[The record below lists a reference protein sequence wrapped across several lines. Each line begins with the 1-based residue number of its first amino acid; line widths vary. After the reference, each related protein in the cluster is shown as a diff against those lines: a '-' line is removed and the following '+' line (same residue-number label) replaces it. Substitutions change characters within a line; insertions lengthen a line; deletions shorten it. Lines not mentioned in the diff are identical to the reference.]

1 MYHRAWSGLLGGVQT
16 GETAFDRVHGMSV
29 WDFRARHPEE
39 TAAFDSAMAAI
50 ADQIADAVLAAYD
63 FAPHRTIVDVGGG
76 QGAFI
81 TKILEA
87 HPHLHGTLFDQ
98 PHVTRRASSRLHQ
111 SAVADRCEV
120 IGGDFFRSVPA
131 NADAYMLKWI
141 LHDWPD
147 DEAIAILKTCRSA
160 IQSDGRLIVMEYL
173 IDEPN
178 VGLEGKLMDLNM
190 MVITGGVERTRE
202 EYAAIFGAA
211 GVRIRRVVP
220 TATPIAVIEASPVA

>member
-1 MYHRAWSGLLGGVQT
+1 MSSLPYRLLTLINGFQVSQAISIITTLGIPDLLRNGSQDCSALAEVTRTHPRSLYRLLRVLAAVGVLNEDNERRFSLTSLGEPLRSDVAFSQSAWARLLGRPMYHRAWSGLLGGVQT

-120 IGGDFFRSVPA
+120 IGGDF
-131 NADAYMLKWI
+131 
-141 LHDWPD
+141 
-147 DEAIAILKTCRSA
+147 
-160 IQSDGRLIVMEYL
+160 
-173 IDEPN
+173 
-178 VGLEGKLMDLNM
+178 
-190 MVITGGVERTRE
+190 
-202 EYAAIFGAA
+202 
-211 GVRIRRVVP
+211 
-220 TATPIAVIEASPVA
+220 